1 MFSTKSHFLTAV
13 FLGVLSLAA
22 QAVPTSQTPARDPR
36 AVALFDQS
44 LKAYRQLK
52 ALRVVGRE
60 EMMLIPASPTGKI
73 PPLLWQ
79 QTFEWKR
86 PSFSR
91 SVVKA
96 PPSSQITSG
105 VWISDG
111 RFLFQDAET
120 KTREDM
126 GTPDGPRVLFCDH
139 LLRWLLMGKSPL
151 ERFSEVRSTAQVK
164 TAGRATKAGMLCEG
178 VKIIEA
184 MAANDTRTRFVWF
197 DARTHL
203 LRAVEE
209 VRETRAQKAQDSLI
223 VKDNVFFD
231 RVQLNPKFAPAT
243 FSIPEA
249 PAPQRPRA
257 SLSERFSNALF
268 PDALLRVGNTAPAI
282 EGTDVNGR
290 KCSLG
295 ALKGRVVVV
304 EFWGTWCGPCVRNL
318 QHLLH
323 LRQTLKT
330 PFEIIA
336 VSLDTDKAAPRQFA
350 REHNISVPILCDGLG
365 TEGANVKRY
374 GLAGVPFCVVVG
386 KDGRIATINPE
397 GEDVDKAVRATLTRN
412 G

>member
-1 MFSTKSHFLTAV
+1 MKRLLICLG
-13 FLGVLSLAA
+13 LGVAPILAPRGA
-22 QAVPTSQTPARDPR
+22 FASPARDPR

-44 LKAYRQLK
+44 LKAYGHLK
-52 ALRVVGRE
+52 ALRVVGRHE
-60 EMMLIPASPTGKI
+60 VMIIQASPTGKI

-79 QTFEWKR
+79 ETFEWKR

-91 SVVKA
+91 SVVRA
-96 PPSSQITSG
+96 PKSSSLESG

-111 RFLFQDAET
+111 RFLFKDAST

-126 GTPDGPRVLFCDH
+126 GIPNGPRVLFSDH

-164 TAGRATKAGMLCEG
+164 MAGRATKVGVLCEG
-178 VKIIEA
+178 VKIIEE

-197 DARTHL
+197 DAKTHL

-209 VRETRAQKAQDSLI
+209 SRETRAAKTQDSFT
-223 VKDNVFFD
+223 VKDNGFFGQ
-231 RVQLNPKFAPAT
+231 VELNPKFAPAT
-243 FSIPEA
+243 FTVPEA
-249 PAPQRPRA
+249 PAPARRSAASEERA
-257 SLSERFSNALF
+257 SNAL
-268 PDALLRVGNTAPAI
+268 LGLGRIAPVI

-290 KCSLG
+290 KCSLA

-304 EFWGTWCGPCVRNL
+304 EFWGTWCSPCVRNL
-318 QHLLH
+318 EHLLR

-350 REHNISVPILCDGLG
+350 REHNIGVPILCDGLG
-365 TEGANVKRY
+365 AEGPNIKRY
-374 GLAGVPFCVVVG
+374 GLVGVPFCVVVG
-386 KDGRIATINPE
+386 KDGRLAATNPE
-397 GEDVDKAVRATLTRN
+397 GEDVDKAVRAALAQN